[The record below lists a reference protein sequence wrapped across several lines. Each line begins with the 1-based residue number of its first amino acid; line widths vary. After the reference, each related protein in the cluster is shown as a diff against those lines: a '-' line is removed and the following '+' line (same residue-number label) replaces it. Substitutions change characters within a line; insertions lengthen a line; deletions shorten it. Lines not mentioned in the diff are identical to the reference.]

1 MNDLSAAERK
11 EYKRHGFF
19 EGDAEKICR
28 IANVTLTELAETVGW
43 TVGELGQFRR
53 GKHEKAVQYFP
64 KENRFRL
71 IRIVRDSE

>member
-1 MNDLSAAERK
+1 MKYLNAAEHR
-11 EYKRHGFF
+11 EYLSRGFF

-43 TVGELGQFRR
+43 TVGELGQVRR

-64 KENRFRL
+64 AEDRFRL
-71 IRIVRDSE
+71 IRIVRDSK